1 MAPTVLGIK
10 VEQIRANVFYSTF
23 SNVFYFVH
31 VFTFFNVFIFSRMFF
46 YIYGLNHVYLPLGL
60 CLVNDRSVYCC
71 CWVVNA

>member
-1 MAPTVLGIK
+1 
-10 VEQIRANVFYSTF
+10 
-23 SNVFYFVH
+23 
-31 VFTFFNVFIFSRMFF
+31 MFF